1 MKFTPFNNKP
11 ATPPA
16 AESPAAETPAP
27 AKAPVKRVPWTAVA
41 ARPHN
46 GAKRNQGEAY
56 LAARAAKEGNSS
68 GNSSAARSLHRE
80 VSQASL
86 ATKDFTSNIS
96 LSTFPTVPQV
106 GVETSTI
113 NDKLRNLQRKMSFT
127 RDESSSGKIDLG
139 LTSAENE
146 RLTGLPIQQSRSM
159 ADLPTMNRVAS
170 DRSLR
175 SLKVGNTSGNSLGEK
190 VGFTFKTTTG
200 FVHPNQKTPSRF
212 TTPLNQSEDNS
223 QHTSMAWEDEEEDH
237 EAAVER
243 LNSVTGSDGGWQSG
257 WSMNGSNPSF
267 SLEPGMRRPSEATSL
282 ARRPSVAPV
291 PEDFAPTE
299 NAYTSSSDGI
309 EEEQEGEYQDGS
321 SSSHD
326 SFGRAASTESPVE
339 TQDGEISPVSA
350 TSSVSSESHEA
361 RPAPLRIN
369 TRLSLAESAL
379 FSNPPTFGSNQPT
392 SPIRNSQTNFS
403 YPTSPIYASSDRA
416 ASVISRDLEP
426 EDPLERSA
434 SIAAA
439 RKAFEEKEAAK
450 EIKHQRNQAATEER
464 RRRRSEAAQSMHAR
478 IWRRESTSRRPSIAM
493 VDSFED
499 EEADGFP
506 SAPVPLSRK
515 TSDAIVHTRKPSD
528 SRKASDARDHSRK
541 PSDPA
546 AHNRKPSD
554 SRRSSDAQRSGS
566 GNSVFSNVDF
576 SGSKDVEAERE
587 SAFFPPYESEEK
599 SSYTYNARKSSHAM
613 PAQSQEPAGLWP
625 PPSTG
630 AVYNIA
636 GKLYDEYGMSVSQ
649 FGEEEATP
657 RSQSSEKVKGK
668 PKDKLIKFSAWS
680 KTRLLRA

>member
-1 MKFTPFNNKP
+1 MKFSPFNNKS

-16 AESPAAETPAP
+16 ADPPAPETPP
-27 AKAPVKRVPWTAVA
+27 PAPVKRVPWTAVA

-46 GAKRNQGEAY
+46 SAKRNQGEAY
-56 LAARAAKEGNSS
+56 LAARAAKEASS

-86 ATKDFTSNIS
+86 AQKDFTSNIS
-96 LSTFPTVPQV
+96 LSTFPTVPQA
-106 GVETSTI
+106 GVEASTI

-127 RDESSSGKIDLG
+127 KDDASSSKIDLG

-159 ADLPTMNRVAS
+159 ADLSTLNRAPS

-175 SLKVGNTSGNSLGEK
+175 SLKVSNTSGNSLGEK

-212 TTPLNQSEDNS
+212 ATPLNQSEDNS
-223 QHTSMAWEDEEEDH
+223 QHTSMAWEDEEDH

-257 WSMNGSNPSF
+257 WSMNGSNTSF
-267 SLEPGMRRPSEATSL
+267 SQEPGMRRPSEATSL

-291 PEDFAPTE
+291 LEDYAPTE
-299 NAYTSSSDGI
+299 NAYTSSSEGI
-309 EEEQEGEYQDGS
+309 AEEQEREYQDGS
-321 SSSHD
+321 SSSHG
-326 SFGRAASTESPVE
+326 SFGRAESSDSPVE
-339 TQDGEISPVSA
+339 VHDGEISPASA
-350 TSSVSSESHEA
+350 TSFASSESRES

-369 TRLSLAESAL
+369 TRRSLAESAL
-379 FSNPPTFGSNQPT
+379 FSNPPTFGNNQPT
-392 SPIRNSQTNFS
+392 TPTRGSQTNFS

-416 ASVISRDLEP
+416 ASVVSRDLEP
-426 EDPLERSA
+426 EDPLERAA
-434 SIAAA
+434 SIATA

-450 EIKHQRNQAATEER
+450 EIKYQRNQAASEER

-499 EEADGFP
+499 EEVDGFP
-506 SAPVPLSRK
+506 SAHVQLSRK
-515 TSDAIVHTRKPSD
+515 TSDAVVHTRKPSD

-541 PSDPA
+541 PSE
-546 AHNRKPSD
+546 
-554 SRRSSDAQRSGS
+554 SRRKSSDTQGHSRSGS
-566 GNSVFSNVDF
+566 GSSMFSNVDY
-576 SGSKDVEAERE
+576 SGSKSAEAERE
-587 SAFFPPYESEEK
+587 SAFFPPYEIEEK
-599 SSYTYNARKSSHAM
+599 SSYTYNARKSSHAIPM
-613 PAQSQEPAGLWP
+613 LSQEEPAGLWP

-636 GKLYDEYGMSVSQ
+636 GKLYDEYGMSVSH
-649 FGEEEATP
+649 FGEEDATP
-657 RSQSSEKVKGK
+657 RSQSASKAKGK
-668 PKDKLIKFSAWS
+668 PKDKFIKFSAWS